1 MATYTTKS
9 GRQFS
14 IGSIVWGVLKYVIL
28 IFFSLAAVIP
38 IISCVITSFKTE
50 TEYQSTNV
58 MTLPK
63 SFLNFSN
70 YVKAFIDANM
80 GHAFINSVI
89 VMVCVLIVSVF
100 IGTQL
105 AYVLDRFK
113 FREIS

>member
-70 YVKAFIDANM
+70 L
-80 GHAFINSVI
+80 S
-89 VMVCVLIVSVF
+89 LIH
-100 IGTQL
+100 I
-105 AYVLDRFK
+105 
-113 FREIS
+113 

>member
-50 TEYQSTNV
+50 TEYQ
-58 MTLPK
+58 
-63 SFLNFSN
+63 F
-70 YVKAFIDANM
+70 
-80 GHAFINSVI
+80 
-89 VMVCVLIVSVF
+89 
-100 IGTQL
+100 
-105 AYVLDRFK
+105 
-113 FREIS
+113 